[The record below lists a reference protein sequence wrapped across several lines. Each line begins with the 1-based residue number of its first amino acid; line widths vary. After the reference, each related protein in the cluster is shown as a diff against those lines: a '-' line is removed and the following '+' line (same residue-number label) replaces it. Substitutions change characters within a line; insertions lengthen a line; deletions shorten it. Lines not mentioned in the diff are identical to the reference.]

1 MRQISL
7 IARVLQKIAL
17 DHFVLIQEAAFRRH
31 GPISTDSISSTTIAK
46 SGSTEK
52 CLNLAVP

>member
-7 IARVLQKIAL
+7 IACLLQKIAL

-31 GPISTDSISSTTIAK
+31 GPISTDRSPQQLYKKVEAQK
-46 SGSTEK
+46 
-52 CLNLAVP
+52 NV